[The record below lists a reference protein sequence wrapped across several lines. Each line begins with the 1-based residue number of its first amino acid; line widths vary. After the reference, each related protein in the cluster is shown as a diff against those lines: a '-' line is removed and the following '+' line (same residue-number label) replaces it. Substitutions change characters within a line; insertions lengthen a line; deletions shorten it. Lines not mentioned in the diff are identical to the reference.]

1 VLAYSVTCARA
12 DVDDDG
18 GGSEAERGAEG
29 RRHLGWLEVELAR
42 VRLEGGR
49 ERRAAWPQWVTPLAG
64 GVHLLELVERVH
76 LVHDARELAHL
87 VSIARVSIARVSI
100 ARVSIARVSIAR
112 VSIARVSIAR
122 VSIATA
128 RRVHDAA
135 ELAHGVSRAMLS
147 VATAHLAR
155 LVPRHKVL
163 LGAFHP
169 QRVAQHAAQHLAGR
183 RLGSVRLVQ
192 P

>member
-1 VLAYSVTCARA
+1 MLAYSVTCARA

-49 ERRAAWPQWVTPLAG
+49 ERRAAWPQWVAPLAG

-87 VSIARVSIARVSI
+87 VSI

-155 LVPRHKVL
+155 LLPRHKVL

-183 RLGSVRLVQ
+183 RLGSVHLVQ

>member
-49 ERRAAWPQWVTPLAG
+49 ERRAAWPQWVAPLAG
-64 GVHLLELVERVH
+64 GVHLLEFVERVH

-87 VSIARVSIARVSI
+87 VSIARVSI

-155 LVPRHKVL
+155 LLPRHKVL